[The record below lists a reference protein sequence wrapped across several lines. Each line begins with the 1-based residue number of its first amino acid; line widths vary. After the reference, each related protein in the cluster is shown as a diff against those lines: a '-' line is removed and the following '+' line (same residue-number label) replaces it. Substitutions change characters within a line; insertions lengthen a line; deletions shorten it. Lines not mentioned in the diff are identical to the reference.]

1 MFLPETNQ
9 AVLKKKQLEFLDI
22 KDTII
27 KIKDWMTN

>member
-27 KIKDWMTN
+27 KIKD

>member
-1 MFLPETNQ
+1 MFLPETKQ

-27 KIKDWMTN
+27 KIKD